1 MSTRSLVFLGSSSFA
16 LPSLRQLVEGDI
28 FVSAVITRPDRPSG
42 RGKKLTATPVKE
54 GALAQNLTVCQ
65 PENKKQL
72 LETLQELQPQL
83 LINVA
88 YGMILPDAV
97 LALPPL
103 GCLNLHPS
111 LLPSFRGAAPIQRT
125 LMAGESVTGVTVLFM
140 TKQLDA
146 GDIVLQ
152 EQVPIGAEEDFGTL
166 HDRLAEQGAAL
177 LLKAVQLQ
185 FKGEAPRVPQ
195 DHGQATF
202 APPLTREEEEIN
214 WSAPA
219 EGIFN
224 QVRALAPSPGAYTN
238 FRGMRLKVWQARLPD
253 SPSAAAGPDAFTADN
268 PPGTICHVDNA
279 SLAVQCGRGV
289 LLLHEVQPESKR
301 RMDARSFAQGY
312 RLEAGEKIG

>member
-1 MSTRSLVFLGSSSFA
+1 MNTRSLVFLGSSSFA
-16 LPSLRQLVEGDI
+16 LPSLRLMVEGDI
-28 FVSAVITRPDRPSG
+28 SVSAVITRPDRPSG

-54 GALAQNLTVCQ
+54 AAITHNLTVYQ

-72 LETLQELQPQL
+72 LEILQELQPQL

-88 YGMILPDAV
+88 YGMILPDDV

-103 GCLNLHPS
+103 ECLNLHPS

-146 GDIVLQ
+146 GDIVMQ
-152 EQVPIGAEEDFGTL
+152 EQVPIGPEEDFGTL

-177 LLKAVQLQ
+177 LLRAVQLQ
-185 FKGEAPRVPQ
+185 FQGQASRIPQ

-202 APPLTREEEEIN
+202 APPLTRADEEIN

-219 EGIFN
+219 EKIFN
-224 QVRALAPSPGAYTN
+224 LVRALAPSPGAYTR
-238 FRGMRLKVWQARLPD
+238 FRGTRLKVWQARLLQSQLGD
-253 SPSAAAGPDAFTADN
+253 TGHSPAAPGT
-268 PPGTICHVDNA
+268 PPGTICRVDDTC
-279 SLAVQCGRGV
+279 LAVQCGAGV
-289 LLLHEVQPESKR
+289 LLLHEIQPESKR

-312 RLEAGEKIG
+312 RLEVGEKIG